1 MIGVYGGTFDPVHF
15 GHLRTAL
22 EVQEVFRLDELRL
35 IPCFMPPHRDTPT
48 AAADRRVTMLELAI
62 EDYDRMK
69 VDTREIDRGGPSY
82 MVDTLASIRQE
93 FGSQPILLF
102 IGGDAFLNLTGWH
115 HWQQL
120 FELAHVVVMTRPGFE
135 QPKLN
140 RFYQDRLAVS
150 IESLQQAPSGCL
162 FFQQVTALDIS
173 ATAIRQMIA
182 ENRNPGFLL
191 PDSVIEYIRK
201 NKLYQCL

>member
-22 EVQEVFRLDELRL
+22 EVKEIFGLDEIRL
-35 IPCFMPPHRDTPT
+35 VPCFMPPHRDEPT
-48 AAADRRVTMLELAI
+48 VTANSRVRMLELAV
-62 EDYDRMK
+62 EGYAGMR

-82 MVDTLASIRQE
+82 MVDTLESLRQE
-93 FGSQPILLF
+93 FGDQPLLLF

-115 HWQQL
+115 RWRQL
-120 FELAHVVVMTRPGFE
+120 FDFAHVIVMTRPGYE
-135 QPKLN
+135 QPKLD
-140 RFYQDRLAVS
+140 RFFQDRLAAS
-150 IESLQQAPSGCL
+150 DDSLRQTPAGYL

-173 ATAIRQMIA
+173 ATAIRRMIA

-191 PDSVIEYIRK
+191 PESVIEYIRQ
-201 NKLYQCL
+201 NKLYQRL